1 MSRKQVNLEPASSK
15 KNQYHGGDDLEHPPR
30 RTLEGHT
37 RPCEECFA
45 VDWNMD
51 ENRGEIVCNSCGLV
65 AAENVIDP
73 GAEWIN
79 GDSGQD
85 KSRVGAPLTYTL
97 ADRGLEHNY

>member
-1 MSRKQVNLEPASSK
+1 MSRKQVNMEPASSK
-15 KNQYHGGDDLEHPPR
+15 KNQYQGGAGLERPPR

-37 RPCEECFA
+37 SPCEECFA

-51 ENRGEIVCNSCGLV
+51 VNRGEIVCNSCGLV

-85 KSRVGAPLTYTL
+85 KSRVGAPLT
-97 ADRGLEHNY
+97 